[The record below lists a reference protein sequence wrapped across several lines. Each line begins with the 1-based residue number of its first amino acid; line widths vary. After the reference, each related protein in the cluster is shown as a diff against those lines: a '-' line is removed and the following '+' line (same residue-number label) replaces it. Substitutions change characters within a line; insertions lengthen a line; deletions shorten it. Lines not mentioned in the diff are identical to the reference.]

1 MIDSP
6 YIIIYNISRAE
17 ALGIIPSAAAL
28 FVYICI
34 RGNHMAY
41 SMTGFGRGE
50 KIFDTRKYNIEL
62 KSVNSRFCDISI
74 RMPRMFNYLD
84 GDIRRVVTDRLLR
97 GKIDIFVNYE
107 DQGEAG
113 QTVTVNSGL
122 AKEYSEAAKAISA
135 VTGRE
140 DDFGVARIAT
150 MQDVLSVTQ
159 NQINEDTASGELM
172 ETLNLAI
179 DGMISMRKREG
190 DNLIESILT
199 KIGSLET
206 IRGEVVTR
214 APEVVEAYKQKLE
227 SRINEILTSDQIEFY
242 DDNRLAAEVAIFA
255 DKCAIDEEMA
265 RLSSHFSQAR
275 KILAEDGPVGKKMD
289 FLVQEINREVNTTGS
304 KANDIEI
311 TSRVLSMKNLVEEI
325 REQIQ
330 NLV

>member
-1 MIDSP
+1 
-6 YIIIYNISRAE
+6 
-17 ALGIIPSAAAL
+17 
-28 FVYICI
+28 
-34 RGNHMAY
+34 MAY

-50 KIFDTRKYNIEL
+50 KVFDTRKYSIEI

-84 GDIRRVVTDRLLR
+84 GDIRRVITDRLLR
-97 GKIDIFVNYE
+97 GKIDVFINYE

-113 QTVTVNSGL
+113 QTVTVNAGL
-122 AKEYSEAAKAISA
+122 AKEYSEAAKAIA
-135 VTGRE
+135 ALTGRE
-140 DDFGVARIAT
+140 DDFGVARLAT

-159 NQINEDTASGELM
+159 NEINEDQASKELM
-172 ETLNLAI
+172 ETLNAAI
-179 DGMISMRKREG
+179 DGMLAMRQREG
-190 DNLIESILT
+190 ENLVATILT
-199 KIGSLET
+199 KITSLEA
-206 IRGEVVTR
+206 IREEVVTR
-214 APEVVEAYKQKLE
+214 APEVVEAYKQKL
-227 SRINEILTSDQIEFY
+227 SARINDILTSDQREFY

-275 KILAEDGPVGKKMD
+275 KILSDESTVGKKMD
-289 FLVQEINREVNTTGS
+289 FLVQEINREINTTGS

-311 TSRVLSMKNLVEEI
+311 TSRVLTMKNLVEEI

>member
-1 MIDSP
+1 M
-6 YIIIYNISRAE
+6 RR
-17 ALGIIPSAAAL
+17 LF
-28 FVYICI
+28 FVYIFS

-50 KIFDTRKYNIEL
+50 KVFDTRKYSIEI

-84 GDIRRVVTDRLLR
+84 GDIRRVITDRLLR
-97 GKIDIFVNYE
+97 GKIDVFINYE

-113 QTVTVNSGL
+113 QTVTVNAGL
-122 AKEYSEAAKAISA
+122 AKEYSEAAKAIA
-135 VTGRE
+135 ALTGRE
-140 DDFGVARIAT
+140 DDFGVARLAT

-159 NQINEDTASGELM
+159 NEINEDQASKELM
-172 ETLNLAI
+172 ETLNDAI
-179 DGMISMRKREG
+179 DGMLAMRKREG
-190 DNLIESILT
+190 ENLVATILT
-199 KIGSLET
+199 KITSLEA
-206 IRGEVVTR
+206 IREEVVTR
-214 APEVVEAYKQKLE
+214 APEVVEAYKQKL
-227 SRINEILTSDQIEFY
+227 SARINDILTSDQREFY

-275 KILAEDGPVGKKMD
+275 KILADESTVGKKMD
-289 FLVQEINREVNTTGS
+289 FLVQEINREINTTGS

-311 TSRVLSMKNLVEEI
+311 TSRVLTMKNLVEEI

>member
-1 MIDSP
+1 
-6 YIIIYNISRAE
+6 
-17 ALGIIPSAAAL
+17 
-28 FVYICI
+28 
-34 RGNHMAY
+34 MAY

-50 KIFDTRKYNIEL
+50 KLFDTRKYSIEI

-84 GDIRRVVTDRLLR
+84 GDIRRALTDRLTR
-97 GKIDIFVNYE
+97 GKIDVFINYA
-107 DQGEAG
+107 DQGDAG
-113 QTVTVNSGL
+113 QTVTVNEAL
-122 AKEYSEAAKAISA
+122 AVEYSEAAAVICS

-140 DDFGVARIAT
+140 DDMGVARIAT
-150 MQDVLSVTQ
+150 MPDVLTVTQ
-159 NQINEDTASGELM
+159 NEIDEDTATKELL
-172 ETLNLAI
+172 ETLNCAI
-179 DGMISMRKREG
+179 DGMLAMRKREG
-190 DNLIESILT
+190 ENLVASILT
-199 KIGSLET
+199 KIEALEG
-206 IRGEVVTR
+206 IREEVVAR
-214 APEVVEAYKQKLE
+214 SPIVVEAYKQKLA
-227 SRINEILTSDQIEFY
+227 SRIDEILTSDQRAFY

-275 KILAEDGPVGKKMD
+275 KILGGEETVGKKMD

-311 TSRVLSMKNLVEEI
+311 TSRVLLMKNLVEEI

>member
-1 MIDSP
+1 
-6 YIIIYNISRAE
+6 
-17 ALGIIPSAAAL
+17 
-28 FVYICI
+28 
-34 RGNHMAY
+34 MAY

-50 KIFDTRKYNIEL
+50 KVFDTRKYSIEI

-84 GDIRRVVTDRLLR
+84 GDIRRSITDRLLR
-97 GKIDIFVNYE
+97 GKIDVFINYE

-113 QTVTVNSGL
+113 QTVTVNAGL
-122 AKEYSEAAKAISA
+122 AKEYSEAAKAIA
-135 VTGRE
+135 ALTGRE
-140 DDFGVARIAT
+140 DDFGVARLAT

-159 NQINEDTASGELM
+159 NEINEEQASAELM
-172 ETLNLAI
+172 ETLNIAI
-179 DGMISMRKREG
+179 DGMLAMRKAEG
-190 DNLIESILT
+190 ANLVNSILS
-199 KIGSLET
+199 KIDSLEQ
-206 IRGEVVTR
+206 IRAEVVKR
-214 APEVVEAYKQKLE
+214 SPEVVEAYKQKL
-227 SRINEILTSDQIEFY
+227 SARINEILTSDQREFY

-275 KILAEDGPVGKKMD
+275 KILGEEATVGKKMD

-311 TSRVLSMKNLVEEI
+311 TSKVLSMKNLVEEI

>member
-1 MIDSP
+1 M
-6 YIIIYNISRAE
+6 RR
-17 ALGIIPSAAAL
+17 LF
-28 FVYICI
+28 FVYIFS
-34 RGNHMAY
+34 RGKNMAY

-50 KIFDTRKYNIEL
+50 KVFDTRKYSIEL

-74 RMPRMFNYLD
+74 RMPRIFNYLD
-84 GDIRRVVTDRLLR
+84 GDIRRVITDRLLR
-97 GKIDIFVNYE
+97 GKIDVFINYE

-113 QTVTVNSGL
+113 QTVTVNAGL
-122 AKEYSEAAKAISA
+122 AKEYAKAAKEIAEL
-135 VTGRE
+135 TGRE
-140 DDFGVARIAT
+140 DDFGVARLAT

-159 NQINEDTASGELM
+159 TEIDEEAIAKELL
-172 ETLNLAI
+172 ETLNLAV
-179 DGMISMRKREG
+179 DGMLTMRKREG
-190 DNLIESILT
+190 DNLVASILGKVDT
-199 KIGSLET
+199 LEV
-206 IRGEVVTR
+206 IRGEIVTR
-214 APEVVEAYKQKLE
+214 SPEVVEAYKQKL
-227 SRINEILTSDQIEFY
+227 SARINEILTSDQRDFY

-275 KILAEDGPVGKKMD
+275 KILAEEGTVGKKMD

-311 TSRVLSMKNLVEEI
+311 TSRVLSMKNLIEEI

>member
-1 MIDSP
+1 
-6 YIIIYNISRAE
+6 
-17 ALGIIPSAAAL
+17 
-28 FVYICI
+28 
-34 RGNHMAY
+34 MAY

-50 KIFDTRKYNIEL
+50 KVFDTRKYSIEL

-84 GDIRRVVTDRLLR
+84 GDIRRVITDRLLR
-97 GKIDIFVNYE
+97 GKIDVFINYE

-113 QTVTVNSGL
+113 ETVTVNAGL
-122 AKEYSEAAKAISA
+122 AKEYSEAARAIA
-135 VTGRE
+135 ALTGRE
-140 DDFGVARIAT
+140 DDFGVARLAT

-159 NQINEDTASGELM
+159 NELDEETATKELL
-172 ETLNLAI
+172 ETLNAAI
-179 DGMISMRKREG
+179 DGMLQMRKIEG
-190 DNLIESILT
+190 DNLVVSILG
-199 KIGSLET
+199 KVDALEA

-214 APEVVEAYKQKLE
+214 SPEVVEAYKQKLAA
-227 SRINEILTSDQIEFY
+227 RINEILTSDQREFY

-275 KILAEDGPVGKKMD
+275 KILAEEETVGKKMD
-289 FLVQEINREVNTTGS
+289 FLVQEINREINTTGS

-311 TSRVLSMKNLVEEI
+311 TSRVLTMKNLVEEI

>member
-1 MIDSP
+1 
-6 YIIIYNISRAE
+6 
-17 ALGIIPSAAAL
+17 
-28 FVYICI
+28 
-34 RGNHMAY
+34 MAY

-50 KIFDTRKYNIEL
+50 KVYDTRKYNIEI

-74 RMPRMFNYLD
+74 RMPRIFNYAD
-84 GDIRRVVTDRLLR
+84 SDIRRVITDRLLR
-97 GKIDIFVNYE
+97 GKIDVFINYE

-122 AKEYSEAAKAISA
+122 AKEYSEAAKALSA
-135 VTGRE
+135 ITGRT
-140 DDFGVARIAT
+140 DDLGVARLT
-150 MQDVLSVTQ
+150 QFQDVLSVTQ
-159 NQINEDTASGELM
+159 NEIDEEAASKELL

-179 DGMISMRKREG
+179 DGMLQMRKREG
-190 DNLIESILT
+190 DNLVSSILS

-206 IRGEVVTR
+206 IREEVVTR
-214 APEVVEAYKQKLE
+214 SPVVVESYKQKLTA
-227 SRINEILTSDQIEFY
+227 RINDILTSDQREFY

-275 KILAEDGPVGKKMD
+275 KILSEEETVGKKMD

-311 TSRVLSMKNLVEEI
+311 TSRVLAMKNLVEEI

>member
-1 MIDSP
+1 
-6 YIIIYNISRAE
+6 
-17 ALGIIPSAAAL
+17 
-28 FVYICI
+28 
-34 RGNHMAY
+34 MAY

-50 KIFDTRKYNIEL
+50 KVFDTRKYSIEL

-74 RMPRMFNYLD
+74 RMPRIFNYLD
-84 GDIRRVVTDRLLR
+84 GDIRRVITDRLLR
-97 GKIDIFVNYE
+97 GKIDVFINYE

-113 QTVTVNSGL
+113 QTVTVNTGL
-122 AKEYSEAAKAISA
+122 AKEYSKAAKEIAEL
-135 VTGRE
+135 TGRE
-140 DDFGVARIAT
+140 DDFGVARLAT
-150 MQDVLSVTQ
+150 MQDVLSITQ
-159 NQINEDTASGELM
+159 NELDEDTASKELL
-172 ETLNLAI
+172 ETLNAAI
-179 DGMISMRKREG
+179 DGMLTMRKREG
-190 DNLIESILT
+190 DNLVVSILG
-199 KIGSLET
+199 KVDALEV
-206 IRGEVVTR
+206 IRGEIVTR
-214 APEVVEAYKQKLE
+214 SPEVVEAYKQRLAA
-227 SRINEILTSDQIEFY
+227 RINEILTSDQREFY

-275 KILAEDGPVGKKMD
+275 KILAEEGSVGKKMD

>member
-1 MIDSP
+1 
-6 YIIIYNISRAE
+6 
-17 ALGIIPSAAAL
+17 
-28 FVYICI
+28 
-34 RGNHMAY
+34 MAY

-50 KIFDTRKYNIEL
+50 KVFDTRKYSIEI

-84 GDIRRVVTDRLLR
+84 TDIRRVITDRLIR
-97 GKIDIFVNYE
+97 GKIDVFVNFE

-113 QTVTVNSGL
+113 QVVTVNAGL
-122 AKEYSEAAKAISA
+122 ARGYSEAAKAISA

-140 DDFGVARIAT
+140 DDMGVERIALF
-150 MQDVLSVTQ
+150 QDVLSVTQ
-159 NQINEDTASGELM
+159 KEIDEEATAKELM
-172 ETLNLAI
+172 EALNLAI
-179 DGMISMRKREG
+179 DGMLEMRKREG
-190 DNLIESILT
+190 DNLVKTILT
-199 KIGSLET
+199 KVSSLET
-206 IRGEVVTR
+206 LRGEVVTR
-214 APEVVEAYKQKLE
+214 SPSVVEAYKQKLAA
-227 SRINEILTSDQIEFY
+227 RINEILTSEQREFY

-275 KILAEDGPVGKKMD
+275 KILAEEETVGKKMD
-289 FLVQEINREVNTTGS
+289 FLVQEINREINTTGS

-311 TSRVLSMKNLVEEI
+311 TSRVLTMKNLVEEI

>member
-1 MIDSP
+1 
-6 YIIIYNISRAE
+6 
-17 ALGIIPSAAAL
+17 
-28 FVYICI
+28 
-34 RGNHMAY
+34 MAY

-50 KIFDTRKYNIEL
+50 KVFDTRKYSIEL

-74 RMPRMFNYLD
+74 RMPRIFNYLD
-84 GDIRRVVTDRLLR
+84 GDIRRVITDRLLR
-97 GKIDIFVNYE
+97 GKIDVFINYE

-113 QTVTVNSGL
+113 QTVTVNAGL
-122 AKEYSEAAKAISA
+122 AKEYSKAAKEIAEL
-135 VTGRE
+135 TGRE
-140 DDFGVARIAT
+140 DDLGVARLAT

-159 NQINEDTASGELM
+159 NELDEDTASKELL
-172 ETLNLAI
+172 ETLNAAI
-179 DGMISMRKREG
+179 DGMLTMRKREG
-190 DNLIESILT
+190 DNLVVSILG
-199 KIGSLET
+199 KVDALEV
-206 IRGEVVTR
+206 IRGEIVTR
-214 APEVVEAYKQKLE
+214 SPEVVEAYKQRL
-227 SRINEILTSDQIEFY
+227 SARINEILTSDQREFY

-275 KILAEDGPVGKKMD
+275 KILAEGGSVGKKMD

>member
-1 MIDSP
+1 
-6 YIIIYNISRAE
+6 
-17 ALGIIPSAAAL
+17 
-28 FVYICI
+28 
-34 RGNHMAY
+34 MAY

-50 KIFDTRKYNIEL
+50 KVFDTRKYSIEI

-84 GDIRRVVTDRLLR
+84 TDIRRVITDRLIR
-97 GKIDIFVNYE
+97 GKIDVFVNFE

-113 QTVTVNSGL
+113 QVVTVNAGL
-122 AKEYSEAAKAISA
+122 ARGYSEAAKAISA

-140 DDFGVARIAT
+140 DDMGVERIALF
-150 MQDVLSVTQ
+150 QDVLSVTQ
-159 NQINEDTASGELM
+159 KEIDEEATAKELM
-172 ETLNLAI
+172 EALNLAI
-179 DGMISMRKREG
+179 DGMLEMRKREG
-190 DNLIESILT
+190 DNLVKTILT
-199 KIGSLET
+199 KVSSLE
-206 IRGEVVTR
+206 ILRGEVVTR
-214 APEVVEAYKQKLE
+214 SPSVVEAYKQKLAA
-227 SRINEILTSDQIEFY
+227 RINEILTSEQREFY

-275 KILAEDGPVGKKMD
+275 KILAEEETVGKKMD
-289 FLVQEINREVNTTGS
+289 FLVQEINREINTTGS

-311 TSRVLSMKNLVEEI
+311 TSRVLTMKNLVEEI

>member
-1 MIDSP
+1 M
-6 YIIIYNISRAE
+6 RR
-17 ALGIIPSAAAL
+17 LF
-28 FVYICI
+28 FVYIFS
-34 RGNHMAY
+34 RGKHMAY

-50 KIFDTRKYNIEL
+50 KVFDTRKYSIEL

-84 GDIRRVVTDRLLR
+84 GDIRRVITDRLLR
-97 GKIDIFVNYE
+97 GKIDVFINYE

-113 QTVTVNSGL
+113 ETVTVNAGL
-122 AKEYSEAAKAISA
+122 AKEYSEAARAIA
-135 VTGRE
+135 ALTGRE
-140 DDFGVARIAT
+140 DDFGVARLAT

-159 NQINEDTASGELM
+159 NELDEETATKELL
-172 ETLNLAI
+172 ETLNAAI
-179 DGMISMRKREG
+179 DGMITMRKREG
-190 DNLIESILT
+190 DNLVVSILG
-199 KIGSLET
+199 KVDSLESL
-206 IRGEVVTR
+206 RAEVVTR
-214 APEVVEAYKQKLE
+214 SPEVVEAYKQRL
-227 SRINEILTSDQIEFY
+227 SARINEILTSDQREFY

-275 KILAEDGPVGKKMD
+275 KILAEDGSVGKKMD
-289 FLVQEINREVNTTGS
+289 FLVQEINREVNTCGS

-311 TSRVLSMKNLVEEI
+311 TNRVLAMKNTVEEI

>member
-1 MIDSP
+1 MCGRP
-6 YIIIYNISRAE
+6 F
-17 ALGIIPSAAAL
+17 

-50 KIFDTRKYNIEL
+50 KIFDTRKYSIEI

-84 GDIRRVVTDRLLR
+84 GDVRRVITDRLIR
-97 GKIDIFVNYE
+97 GKVDVFINYE
-107 DQGEAG
+107 DQGDAG
-113 QTVTVNSGL
+113 QTVTVNEAL
-122 AKEYSEAAKAISA
+122 ALEYSQAAKVISS

-140 DDFGVARIAT
+140 DDFGVMRIAT

-159 NQINEDTASGELM
+159 NEIDEEAASGELL

-179 DGMISMRKREG
+179 DGMLAMRKREG
-190 DNLIESILT
+190 DNLVTSILT
-199 KIGSLET
+199 KIGSLEG
-206 IRGEVVTR
+206 IREEVTAR
-214 APEVVEAYKQKLE
+214 SPMVVEAYRQKLAA
-227 SRINEILTSDQIEFY
+227 RIDEILTSDQRAFY
-242 DDNRLAAEVAIFA
+242 DDSRLAAEVAVFA

-265 RLSSHFSQAR
+265 RLASHFSQAR
-275 KILAEDGPVGKKMD
+275 KILSEEETVGKKMD

>member
-1 MIDSP
+1 
-6 YIIIYNISRAE
+6 
-17 ALGIIPSAAAL
+17 
-28 FVYICI
+28 
-34 RGNHMAY
+34 MAY

-50 KIFDTRKYNIEL
+50 KVFDTRKYSIEI

-84 GDIRRVVTDRLLR
+84 GDIRRVITDRLLR
-97 GKIDIFVNYE
+97 GKIDVFINYE

-113 QTVTVNSGL
+113 QTVTVNAGL
-122 AKEYSEAAKAISA
+122 AKEYSEAAKAIA
-135 VTGRE
+135 ALTGRE
-140 DDFGVARIAT
+140 DDFGVARLAT

-159 NQINEDTASGELM
+159 NEINEDQASKELM
-172 ETLNLAI
+172 ETLNAAI
-179 DGMISMRKREG
+179 DGMLAMRKREG
-190 DNLIESILT
+190 ENLVATILT
-199 KIGSLET
+199 KITSLEA
-206 IRGEVVTR
+206 IREEVVTR
-214 APEVVEAYKQKLE
+214 APEVVEAYKQKL
-227 SRINEILTSDQIEFY
+227 SARISDILTSDQREFY

-275 KILAEDGPVGKKMD
+275 KILSDESTVGKKMD
-289 FLVQEINREVNTTGS
+289 FLVQEINREINTTGS

-311 TSRVLSMKNLVEEI
+311 TSRVLTMKNLVEEI

>member
-1 MIDSP
+1 
-6 YIIIYNISRAE
+6 
-17 ALGIIPSAAAL
+17 
-28 FVYICI
+28 
-34 RGNHMAY
+34 MAY

-50 KIFDTRKYNIEL
+50 KVFETRQYNIEI

-84 GDIRRVVTDRLLR
+84 GEVRRILGDRLLR
-97 GKIDIFVNYE
+97 GKIDVFINYE

-113 QTVTVNSGL
+113 QSVTVNSGL

-140 DDFGVARIAT
+140 DDFGVARIAM
-150 MQDVLSVTQ
+150 MQDVLSVKQ
-159 NQINEDTASGELM
+159 NEIDEEAAAKELI
-172 ETLNLAI
+172 ETLDLAI
-179 DGMISMRKREG
+179 DGMLAMRSREG
-190 DNLIESILT
+190 DNLVASILT
-199 KIGSLET
+199 KIDSLEV

-214 APEVVEAYKQKLE
+214 SPLVVEAYKQKL
-227 SRINEILTSDQIEFY
+227 SARINEILTSDQREFY
-242 DDNRLAAEVAIFA
+242 DDSRLAAEVAVFA

-275 KILAEDGPVGKKMD
+275 KILSENGSIGKKMD